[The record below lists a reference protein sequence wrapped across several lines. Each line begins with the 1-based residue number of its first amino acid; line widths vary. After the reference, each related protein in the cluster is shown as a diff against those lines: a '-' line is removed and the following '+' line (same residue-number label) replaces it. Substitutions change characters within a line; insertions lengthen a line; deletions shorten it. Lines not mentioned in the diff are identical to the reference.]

1 MRPARL
7 PILALCV
14 VLLVGAEGDASGSL
28 DSPAARIVVADRFT
42 DECASPVAGF
52 CVVGTHLEGPV
63 GDWQIDAYLSISY
76 VGIALNKSIV
86 EGAPYAALLPDETV
100 RIEFRDLFVP
110 WPVGRAADDA
120 IDAIPKTPASAYYD
134 ADLTPDGIQ
143 ARYVSVNG
151 TDPSAGP
158 EVRNEF
164 FGIDNEQG
172 PGYDGVHAIYELRWT
187 TTDNYTRI
195 PRDLACIASEALCPI
210 GNSTRDAL
218 QANTPNV
225 ILGLDAYS
233 AQAATNASL
242 LQPPAPPRAASEAT
256 GRPGASDSSEPPALA
271 RAPFAPPDSLPLAHP
286 DAALPEHPSPPAA
299 PSRETMEAASRA
311 ADATPGADPRVAIP
325 LAAAATATA
334 LFAWIA
340 LALFRRLTREDV
352 RSQATRARL
361 LALARETP
369 GIRLGDA
376 ARALDVRQAAV
387 QYHARVLAKEQLLV
401 QRRGLGVTR
410 LYASE
415 APHPRDD
422 AHARALALTGHPV
435 ARAVL
440 ALAARPAGARR
451 EEIAERVEAPAR
463 TRQWH
468 VKRLLDAGLLVESRV
483 GAEPVLRAVAPVDAT
498 APVAGPEGGTA
509 RVA

>member
-1 MRPARL
+1 MRPACL
-7 PILALCV
+7 PILALGV
-14 VLLVGAEGDASGSL
+14 LLLVGAEGDASGSL

-42 DECASPVAGF
+42 DECTSPVAGF
-52 CVVGTHLEGPV
+52 CVVGSHLEGPV

-151 TDPSAGP
+151 TDPTAGP

-195 PRDLACIASEALCPI
+195 PRDLACIASEALCPF
-210 GNSTRDAL
+210 GNSTRDTL

-233 AQAATNASL
+233 AQAATNTSL

-256 GRPGASDSSEPPALA
+256 GRPGAIDSDQPTTLA
-271 RAPFAPPDSLPLAHP
+271 RAPVELPHSLRLAYP
-286 DAALPEHPSPPAA
+286 DAAQPDGPDPPAF
-299 PSRETMEAASRA
+299 PTRETLEAASRA
-311 ADATPGADPRVAIP
+311 TDAAPGADSGVALP
-325 LAAAATATA
+325 LAAAAAAATA

-387 QYHARVLAKEQLLV
+387 QYHARVLAKERLLV
-401 QRRGLGVTR
+401 SRRGIGATR
-410 LYASE
+410 FYPAE
-415 APHPRDD
+415 TPHPRDD
-422 AHARALALTGHPV
+422 AHAHALAVAGHPV
-435 ARAVL
+435 AREVL
-440 ALAARPAGARR
+440 ALASRPAGARR
-451 EEIAERVEAPAR
+451 DEIAERVDAPTR

-468 VKRLLDAGLLVESRV
+468 VKRLLDAGFLVETRDGPV
-483 GAEPVLRAVAPVDAT
+483 PVLRA
-498 APVAGPEGGTA
+498 TA
-509 RVA
+509 RVDSTTAPAEGEGARAA